1 MSLSRCPFFK
11 QEKKIIEIREVTA
24 KRRYTVLTFMRRE
37 VGGAA
42 SFRVPVSELEIR
54 DCLMPIPLWPV

>member
-1 MSLSRCPFFK
+1 MFSWMYRLYLKR
-11 QEKKIIEIREVTA
+11 KKIIEILEVAA
-24 KRRYTVLTFMRRE
+24 KRHDTVLTFMRRE